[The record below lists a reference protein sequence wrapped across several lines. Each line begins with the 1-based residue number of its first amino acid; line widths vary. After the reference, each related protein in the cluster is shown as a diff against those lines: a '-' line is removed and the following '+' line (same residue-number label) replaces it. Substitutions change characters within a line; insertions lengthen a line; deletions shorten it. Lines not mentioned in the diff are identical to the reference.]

1 MIVLQESW
9 WNGTRCL
16 VFPVSGRSVAVR
28 MASVLLSPYAGRE
41 GRLGIRCGVA
51 PSVQP
56 RAFPGAANRCGW
68 YCELSP
74 F

>member
-16 VFPVSGRSVAVR
+16 VFSVSGISAAVR
-28 MASVLLSPYAGRE
+28 MASVLLGPCAGRE
-41 GRLGIRCGVA
+41 GRLGILCGVG

-56 RAFPGAANRCGW
+56 
-68 YCELSP
+68 
-74 F
+74 